1 MDAAAKQQVQNAQ
14 PKAAIVASCI
24 LAALAG
30 LMFGLDIGV
39 ISGASQFIQADFKVS
54 DKTIEWIVSS
64 MMLGAA
70 AGALAAGWM
79 SATLGRKRSLMLA
92 GIVFIGGSLFC

>member
-1 MDAAAKQQVQNAQ
+1 MNDTVEAVALEAR
-14 PKAAIVASCI
+14 PKAAAVFIGL

-39 ISGASQFIQADFKVS
+39 ISGAEQFIKADFGIS
-54 DKTIEWIVSS
+54 DVVLEHIVSW

-70 AGALAAGWM
+70 VGALAGGWM
-79 SATLGRKRSLMLA
+79 ARSL
-92 GIVFIGGSLFC
+92 